1 MNAPK
6 AGKRRLLAVL
16 GLLALLAVAC
26 ESNAPQD
33 FLNNQSS
40 DTATDADRLWDITFW
55 IAVAVFVL
63 VEGVLVFTIMKFR
76 QRPGREAAQFHGNTK
91 LEVVL
96 TIIPSLILAGI
107 AVPTIKTIFDAAEE
121 PDNGLNITVVGRQFW
136 WEYKYDDLE
145 LATANEM
152 HLPVGQPVILN
163 LEGLEE
169 DVNHSFWVPR
179 LTGAQDVVPTHDN
192 TLIFTPEETGTFLG
206 QCKEFCGLSHANM
219 RLRVVVQTESEFNAW
234 VDDQKQDAVS
244 PTDSLAA
251 QGEEIFMQ
259 QACAGCHTIQGTD
272 ALGLLGPN
280 LTHLA
285 SRSTFAGAMFDMT
298 DENLRRWVSD
308 APSMKPGVLMPSGTK
323 ELGLSA
329 EDVNA
334 IVAYLQSLE

>member
-1 MNAPK
+1 
-6 AGKRRLLAVL
+6 L

-33 FLNNQSS
+33 FLNEQAG
-40 DTATDADRLWDITFW
+40 DAAREADRLWDITFW

-63 VEGVLVFTIMKFR
+63 VEGALVFTILKFR

-107 AVPTIKTIFDAAEE
+107 AVPTIKTIFEAAEE

-145 LATANEM
+145 LTTANEM
-152 HLPVGQPVILN
+152 HLPVGQPVVLN
-163 LEGLEE
+163 IQGLEG

-179 LTGAQDVVPTHDN
+179 LSGAQDVVPTHDN
-192 TLIFTPEETGTFLG
+192 SLIFTPEETGEYLG

-219 RLRVVVQTESEFNAW
+219 RLKVFVDTPEEFDAW
-234 VDDQKQDAVS
+234 VAEQKADAAT

-251 QGEEIFMQ
+251 QGEEIFLQ
-259 QACAGCHTIQGTD
+259 QACAGCHTVQGTE
-272 ALGLLGPN
+272 ALGQLGPN

-285 SRSTFAGAMFDMT
+285 SRSTFGGAMFDLT
-298 DENLRRWVSD
+298 DENLRDWVSD
-308 APSMKPGVLMPSGTK
+308 APSMKPGVLMPSGTR
-323 ELGLSA
+323 ELGLTP

>member
-1 MNAPK
+1 MKAPK

-16 GLLALLAVAC
+16 ALLALLAVAC

-40 DTATDADRLWDITFW
+40 NTTTDADRLWDITFW

-63 VEGVLVFTIMKFR
+63 VEGVLVFTILKFR

-145 LATANEM
+145 LTTANEM
-152 HLPVGQPVILN
+152 HLPVGQPVVLN

-169 DVNHSFWVPR
+169 DVNHSFWIPR
-179 LTGAQDVVPTHDN
+179 LTGAQDVVPTHAN
-192 TLIFTPEETGTFLG
+192 TLIFTPEETGTYLG

-219 RLRVVVQTESEFNAW
+219 RLRVFVQTESEFEAW
-234 VDDQKQDAVS
+234 VEDQKEDAAS

-251 QGEEIFMQ
+251 QGEEIFLQ
-259 QACAGCHTIQGTD
+259 QACAGCHTIQGTE
-272 ALGLLGPN
+272 ALGQLGPN

-285 SRSTFAGAMFDMT
+285 SRTTFAGAMFDRT
-298 DENLRRWVSD
+298 DENLRKWVSD

>member
-6 AGKRRLLAVL
+6 GGMRRLLAVL

-33 FLNNQSS
+33 FLNEQAG
-40 DTATDADRLWDITFW
+40 DAAREADRLWDITFW

-63 VEGVLVFTIMKFR
+63 VEGALVFTILKFR

-107 AVPTIKTIFDAAEE
+107 AVPTIKTIFEAAEE

-145 LATANEM
+145 LTTANEM
-152 HLPVGQPVILN
+152 HLPLGQPVVLN
-163 LEGLEE
+163 IEGLEN
-169 DVNHSFWVPR
+169 DVIHSFWIPR
-179 LTGAQDVVPTHDN
+179 LTGSQDVVPTHDN
-192 TLIFTPEETGTFLG
+192 SLIFTPEKTGEYLG

-219 RLRVVVQTESEFNAW
+219 RLKVFVDTPEEFDAW
-234 VDDQKQDAVS
+234 VDEQKADAAT

-251 QGEEIFMQ
+251 QGEEIFLQ
-259 QACAGCHTIQGTD
+259 QACAGCHTVQGTE
-272 ALGLLGPN
+272 ALGQLGPN

-285 SRSTFAGAMFDMT
+285 SRSTFGGAMFDLT
-298 DENLRRWVSD
+298 DENLRDWVSD
-308 APSMKPGVLMPSGTK
+308 APSMKPGVLMPSGTR
-323 ELGLSA
+323 ELGLTP